1 MPVSFTTVDGVK
13 FENATV
19 TLDTP
24 MRVKVISD
32 AGIERVNFAR
42 VPEELREKFGFDLE
56 KARLYLANRKARA
69 EATKIRNAEYAVVYA
84 QNMEKTLERRSKKLA
99 SLQRMARLEQ
109 RLFVPTRESQLQ
121 GVMAMRFSQRRGPSG
136 PMSLG
141 EYQFLSDDAKNSI
154 ILNTPGMVPVEIL
167 DQ

>member
-1 MPVSFTTVDGVK
+1 MLVHAGELPVLAVSFTTVDGVK

-24 MRVKVISD
+24 MQVKVVSD
-32 AGIERVNFAR
+32 GGIERVNFAR

-56 KARLYLANRKARA
+56 KARQYLADQKATA
-69 EATKIRNAEYAVVYA
+69 EATKIRDTTNAVVHA
-84 QNMEKTLERRSKKLA
+84 QKMEKILERRRKKLA
-99 SLQRMARLEQ
+99 ALQRMASLEQ

-121 GVMAMRFSQRRGPSG
+121 GVMAMRFSQKRGPSG

-141 EYQFLSDDAKNSI
+141 EYQF
-154 ILNTPGMVPVEIL
+154 
-167 DQ
+167 